1 MPCSLSPPRKTTKM
15 KTKQHHHTHT
25 RETGKAEGESTEL
38 NKKNPTQNKKK
49 QKTEKPKSRKR
60 PLCSA
65 CARVVCAHNQHVDC
79 INIPRVL
86 RLPVV
91 SFVSWGL
98 SVFPGKRRRR
108 NEWWRN
114 QRRRRR
120 SSSTVETAAN
130 HHHHQNRRGG
140 RAPRHPAAPLEAVET
155 ALLLLLGDGVHAL
168 LEARVRN
175 LGVAPL
181 APLLLHL
188 LQAPPVVLLRLVAQV
203 LDLALELA
211 RPPPPRLAVRLDL
224 VLLPLQ
230 VRERLLERRR
240 QLLLGREVLLDQ
252 SDAGFLVFL
261 DLGGCNVLAGR
272 PGGWGCRRAA

>member
-1 MPCSLSPPRKTTKM
+1 MC
-15 KTKQHHHTHT
+15 
-25 RETGKAEGESTEL
+25 
-38 NKKNPTQNKKK
+38 
-49 QKTEKPKSRKR
+49 
-60 PLCSA
+60 A

-79 INIPRVL
+79 INIPEVL

-91 SFVSWGL
+91 SFVSWRSGL
-98 SVFPGKRRRR
+98 SVRPGKRKWRR
-108 NEWWRN
+108 NERWRN

-230 VRERLLERRR
+230 VRERLLEGCCE
-240 QLLLGREVLLDQ
+240 LLLGREVLLDQ

-261 DLGGCNVLAGR
+261 DLGGCNVLAGWA
-272 PGGWGCRRAA
+272 GGG